1 MRIETTVKYES
12 DVPNDTNIDEYMAH
26 IYRDGISRGEPIEIT
41 SVDTVRIIHG
51 KKAPCPHCG
60 AMIEIVDTEGYIQG
74 ELNSEGDIRETDR
87 EWSFFSCPECGS
99 EIIEGAM
106 GTAEV
111 LEALWG
117 KKKRSS

>member
-1 MRIETTVKYES
+1 MQLETTMKYVS
-12 DVPNDTNIDEYMAH
+12 DVPDDTNISGYMTGILH
-26 IYRDGISRGEPIEIT
+26 GDLGHGESIKVIY
-41 SVDTVRIIHG
+41 VDTIKVVHG
-51 KKAPCPHCG
+51 EKAPCPHCG
-60 AMIEIVDTEGYIQG
+60 ATIEMVNAEGYIQG
-74 ELNSEGDIRETDR
+74 ELNSEGDIRETNR

-111 LEALWG
+111 CEALWD